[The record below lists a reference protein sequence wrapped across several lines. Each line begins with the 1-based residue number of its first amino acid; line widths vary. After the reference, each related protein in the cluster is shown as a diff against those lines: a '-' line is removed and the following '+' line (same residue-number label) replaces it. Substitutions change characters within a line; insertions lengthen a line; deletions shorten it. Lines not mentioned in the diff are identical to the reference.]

1 LCYIDLHMGLMQ
13 TLLLMDSLLELLH
26 CVDIVVDVLICRD
39 KLFNWYIFILH
50 GLHLIKI
57 MDGFFH
63 ACGLPNVCGTIDG
76 SHILF
81 SQKSNKWVIAIV
93 CTNYYYRWRGCNLVV
108 LQATYD
114 MDKFWNVRCSV
125 PSGMSNWG

>member
-1 LCYIDLHMGLMQ
+1 MC
-13 TLLLMDSLLELLH
+13 
-26 CVDIVVDVLICRD
+26 
-39 KLFNWYIFILH
+39 
-50 GLHLIKI
+50 LIKI

-93 CTNYYYRWRGCNLVV
+93 CRIYYYKWRGCNLVV

-114 MDKFWNVRCSV
+114 MDKFWNICCSV

>member
-1 LCYIDLHMGLMQ
+1 
-13 TLLLMDSLLELLH
+13 
-26 CVDIVVDVLICRD
+26 
-39 KLFNWYIFILH
+39 
-50 GLHLIKI
+50 

-93 CTNYYYRWRGCNLVV
+93 CTNVV
-108 LQATYD
+108 VKGLEIKPCLLGDVGY
-114 MDKFWNVRCSV
+114 VS
-125 PSGMSNWG
+125 